1 MEQISNVTA
10 AEIWFG
16 LGCALIIAEMLV
28 LGLLNGALLVAG
40 LSFMLVAFLTHLY
53 EIPVALQLVILAVSL
68 CTTGLCIKWLYKYLP
83 QEKGDELNDRESQ
96 MIGKAFHLNS
106 AIEQGLG
113 DIKVG
118 DALYT
123 VNGPD
128 APAGTL
134 VRITAKTSMIFT
146 VEIAD

>member
-1 MEQISNVTA
+1 MEQINNVTA

-16 LGCALIIAEMLV
+16 LGCALIIAEMLI
-28 LGLLNGALLVAG
+28 LGVLNGALLVTG

-53 EIPVALQLVILAVSL
+53 KIPAALQLVTLAVSL
-68 CTTGLCIKWLYKYLP
+68 CTTGLCIKWLYKFLP

-96 MIGKAFHLNS
+96 MIGKTFHLNS
-106 AIEQGLG
+106 AIKQGLG
-113 DIKVG
+113 DIKIG

-123 VNGPD
+123 VHGPD

>member
-68 CTTGLCIKWLYKYLP
+68 CTTGLCIKLLYKYFP
-83 QEKGDELNDRESQ
+83 QEKRTELNDRESQ
-96 MIGKAFHLNS
+96 MIGKTFHLNS